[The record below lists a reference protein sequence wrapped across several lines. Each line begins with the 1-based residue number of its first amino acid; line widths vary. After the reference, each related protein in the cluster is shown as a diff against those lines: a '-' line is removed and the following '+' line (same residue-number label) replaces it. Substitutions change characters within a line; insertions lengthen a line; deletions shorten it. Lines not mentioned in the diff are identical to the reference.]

1 MVNAKDNVWVY
12 RHVGT
17 CIYQYMYI
25 SKIILPKVYTHQAQ
39 YFSNSS
45 GCRKFL
51 IENSQQPCEFCEVCL
66 LGSDKN
72 AT

>member
-51 IENSQQPCEFCEVCL
+51 IENLQ
-66 LGSDKN
+66 
-72 AT
+72 